1 MQYKVICEMVMRDI
15 DKALIDIANIRGQM
29 AAGTEFQG
37 FGPTIITATGLLAG
51 ATMMLQI
58 FIPEIF
64 ASTNMKLLIVWIF
77 TATFSVL
84 IIGVEMIA
92 RSRRH
97 HQGLADAMLANAVEQ
112 FLPAGFAGAAIGAV
126 LMKYSA
132 ENIWV
137 LPGIWQVCL
146 ALGIFA
152 AVRSLPKT
160 ISIVG
165 AWYFLSGITVLLIGC
180 IHESITP
187 WMMGVPFFIGQLLMG
202 FLLYIASEEQI
213 DE

>member
-1 MQYKVICEMVMRDI
+1 MRDI

-64 ASTNMKLLIVWIF
+64 ASTNMELLIVWIF
-77 TATFSVL
+77 TATFSVV

-97 HQGLADAMLANAVEQ
+97 HKGLADAMLANAVEQ

-126 LMKYSA
+126 LMKYCA

-137 LPGIWQVCL
+137 LPGIGQVCL

>member
-1 MQYKVICEMVMRDI
+1 MRDI
-15 DKALIDIANIRGQM
+15 DKALIDIANIRGQL

-51 ATMMLQI
+51 ITMLLQLFFSETFSATNI
-58 FIPEIF
+58 E
-64 ASTNMKLLIVWIF
+64 LLIVWVF
-77 TATFSVL
+77 TAIISVI
-84 IIGVEMIA
+84 IIGIEMIA

-97 HQGLADAMLANAVEQ
+97 HKGLADAMLANAVEQ
-112 FLPAGFAGAAIGAV
+112 FLPSGFAGAAIGAV
-126 LMKYSA
+126 LMKYSSQ
-132 ENIWV
+132 NIWM

-165 AWYFLSGITVLLIGC
+165 AWYFLSGTTVLLIGC
-180 IHESITP
+180 ITENLTP
-187 WMMGVPFFIGQLLMG
+187 WMMGLPFLIGQLLMG
-202 FLLYIASEEQI
+202 FLLYIASEEQQ

>member
-1 MQYKVICEMVMRDI
+1 MRDI

-37 FGPTIITATGLLAG
+37 FGLTIITATGLLAG

-202 FLLYIASEEQI
+202 FLLYIASE
-213 DE
+213 DK